1 MGDKD
6 NAFLAGY
13 AVAGLAAFIGLL
25 FQASRPEVIPAFKA
39 SKEVKQKLQQVA
51 KTRGWSLSQT
61 AYVATSIGV
70 EALLEDDRKAGVQT
84 PQIKK

>member
-1 MGDKD
+1 MSNKD
-6 NAFLAGY
+6 NVFIAGY
-13 AVAGLAAFIGLL
+13 AVGGLAAFVSLL

-51 KTRGWSLSQT
+51 KSRGWTLSQA

-70 EALLEDDRKAGVQT
+70 EALLEENRKAGVPTT
-84 PQIKK
+84 PETK